1 MNDPRLTFEVHRYK
15 AVSDWVR
22 QKILADDPENLDEQT
37 IADTTEGLTDLHE
50 MLAEIVRSVLEDET
64 RVSFHNVRIK
74 EISNLL
80 QRFHNRADR
89 RRETVREAMLKADVK
104 TITKEDFTVSLR
116 NAPPHVVVVD
126 ETLIPQ
132 TFFEMRPHLRKR
144 DLLNA
149 LKDGAQF
156 DGAVLSNP
164 GLSLTVRTR

>member
-1 MNDPRLTFEVHRYK
+1 M
-15 AVSDWVR
+15 
-22 QKILADDPENLDEQT
+22 
-37 IADTTEGLTDLHE
+37 
-50 MLAEIVRSVLEDET
+50 
-64 RVSFHNVRIK
+64 
-74 EISNLL
+74 
-80 QRFHNRADR
+80 
-89 RRETVREAMLKADVK
+89 
-104 TITKEDFTVSLR
+104 
-116 NAPPHVVVVD
+116 VVD

>member
-1 MNDPRLTFEVHRYK
+1 
-15 AVSDWVR
+15 
-22 QKILADDPENLDEQT
+22 
-37 IADTTEGLTDLHE
+37 
-50 MLAEIVRSVLEDET
+50 
-64 RVSFHNVRIK
+64 
-74 EISNLL
+74 
-80 QRFHNRADR
+80 
-89 RRETVREAMLKADVK
+89 MLKADVK